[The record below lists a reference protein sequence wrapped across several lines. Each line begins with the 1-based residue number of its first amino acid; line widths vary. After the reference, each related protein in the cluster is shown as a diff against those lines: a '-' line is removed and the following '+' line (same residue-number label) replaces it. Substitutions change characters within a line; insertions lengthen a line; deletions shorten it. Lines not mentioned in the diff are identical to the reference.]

1 MATGMTRSMFALF
14 LIVAAVAQATL
25 LPVVGPVA
33 VLPNLVLVLVLVRTA
48 RRGMI
53 DGLFWIVLS
62 GLVLDTVALDPLGT
76 NGLALLPVVLVGGVG
91 QRRWFISGPAFPM
104 LLAISATFAYALAL
118 VGVRMVAGEGTAP
131 LSTVMRTTTL
141 QALLNAVLVPPLYG
155 LVGLLARA
163 EPERA
168 P

>member
-1 MATGMTRSMFALF
+1 VATGMTRSMFALF

-25 LPVVGPVA
+25 LPVLGPVA

-118 VGVRMVAGEGTAP
+118 VGVRMVAGEGTSP

>member
-1 MATGMTRSMFALF
+1 MATGMTRLMFALF

-155 LVGLLARA
+155 LVGLLARV

>member
-25 LPVVGPVA
+25 LPVLGPVA

>member
-1 MATGMTRSMFALF
+1 MTRSMFALF

>member
-1 MATGMTRSMFALF
+1 MTRSMFALF

-25 LPVVGPVA
+25 LPVLGPVA

>member
-1 MATGMTRSMFALF
+1 MFALF